1 MCSPLL
7 NAGNFSEQFFAIR
20 EDLVLFMQ
28 DSYTAR
34 FDEYITLFKD
44 IEFLSELSVT
54 TNITHH
60 LYILNLICKNHFEIY
75 SSLLGV
81 SILYEQNQD
90 RWKLT

>member
-1 MCSPLL
+1 
-7 NAGNFSEQFFAIR
+7 
-20 EDLVLFMQ
+20 MQ

-90 RWKLT
+90 RWKLTWVRKSLIIIHFLEFFSKNMVKFVIL